1 MPHHGVYTVL
11 HDLGEAVGFH
21 LEYLPLAEEAL
32 NFPVALVS
40 CVSSHTLDHLMILLD
55 FSSLIPSMANY
66 ELDALPIMKVSI
78 SLLPE
83 GALQLCQAVPQVL
96 RVLRVLPR
104 HYQGW
109 VLRLLVLLLSAVLH
123 QGLVLL
129 LCLAFLPLQWL
140 L

>member
-1 MPHHGVYTVL
+1 M
-11 HDLGEAVGFH
+11 
-21 LEYLPLAEEAL
+21 EYLALAEEAL
-32 NFPVALVS
+32 NFPMTLISRVA
-40 CVSSHTLDHLMILLD
+40 SHTLDHLVILLD
-55 FSSLIPSMANY
+55 FSRLIPSMANY
-66 ELDALPIMKVSI
+66 ELDALPIMQVSI

-96 RVLRVLPR
+96 RVLGVLPR

-109 VLRLLVLLLSAVLH
+109 VLRLLVLVLPAVLH